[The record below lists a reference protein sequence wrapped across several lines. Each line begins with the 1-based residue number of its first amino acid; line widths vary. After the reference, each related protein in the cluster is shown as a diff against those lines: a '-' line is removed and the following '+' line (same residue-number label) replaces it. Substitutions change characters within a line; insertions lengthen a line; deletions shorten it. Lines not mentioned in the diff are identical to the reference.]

1 MASLS
6 AFQKGLIGTGLI
18 MAVSWERHSV
28 RFAQK
33 QDSTG
38 SETPSQITEFRDKER
53 RELREDLMR
62 RFGDK
67 VDVLQNDKCTEAPS

>member
-1 MASLS
+1 MSLTP
-6 AFQKGLIGTGLI
+6 FHKGLLGTGVI
-18 MAVSWERHSV
+18 MAISWVKHAE

-38 SETPSQITEFRDKER
+38 SETPSQIQEYRDGER
-53 RELREDLMR
+53 RRMRESLIE

-67 VDVLQNDKCTEAPS
+67 VEATACTERPS